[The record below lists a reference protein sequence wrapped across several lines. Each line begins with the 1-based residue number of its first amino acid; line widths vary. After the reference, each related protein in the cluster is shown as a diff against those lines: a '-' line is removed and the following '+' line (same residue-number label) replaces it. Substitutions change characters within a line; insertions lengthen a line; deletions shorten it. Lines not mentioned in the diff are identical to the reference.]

1 MLSSKE
7 EGRRKEKEEDLRNDD
22 DKNFIVAFI
31 YLYREIEK
39 ERKRDEQQTKITSPD
54 ASAF

>member
-31 YLYREIEK
+31 YLYREREK
-39 ERKRDEQQTKITSPD
+39 ER
-54 ASAF
+54 